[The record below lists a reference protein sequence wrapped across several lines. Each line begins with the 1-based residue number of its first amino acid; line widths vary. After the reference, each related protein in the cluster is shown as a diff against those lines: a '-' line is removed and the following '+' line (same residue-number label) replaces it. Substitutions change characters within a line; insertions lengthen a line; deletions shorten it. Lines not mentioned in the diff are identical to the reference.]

1 MTQLLVLKEQ
11 LKKIYSA
18 YEIYIRSFSKFFLTF
33 ITLQIINGQLG
44 YMDKL
49 DNIALVLMI
58 SLVCAVLPT
67 NFIIF
72 VAAAFVVGHVY
83 ALSLECTIVIVAI
96 FMIMFLLYF
105 RFSPKDT
112 LVVLLAPISFALN
125 IPYVMPLSMGLV
137 GTPASAISV
146 GCGTV
151 VYYVISYIKTNAPAL
166 NTMEAEDAV
175 SKFKYIVDGVMNNQV
190 MFVTVV
196 AFAITVLVVYFIRRM
211 NIDYSWSIAIAAG
224 SVVNIIVLLVGDFQF
239 DTNISIGAAIVGSVV
254 AAALASVLQFF
265 FFNVDYSRTEFVQ
278 FEDDEYYYY
287 VKAVPKNIISTPK
300 KRVTKINSG
309 TKEAFTRENFRDRMH
324 GGGAQSSP
332 QSMATR
338 GPGNGRQPQAGSPVN
353 SRQQQI
359 SSTRQPQ
366 STAAK
371 PQVSAG
377 TRAQQPAGG
386 AQSKPQV
393 TGDNRTPKYGNTTVG
408 GNSKGNTG
416 GVNRTTTTGTSGRS
430 TGNNT
435 PK

>member
-33 ITLQIINGQLG
+33 ITLQIINSQLG

-83 ALSLECTIVIVAI
+83 ALSLECTIVVVAV

-125 IPYVMPLSMGLV
+125 VPYVMPLSMGLV

-224 SVVNIIVLLVGDFQF
+224 SVVNILVLLVGDFQF
-239 DTNISIGAAIVGSVV
+239 DTNISIGVTIVGSVV

-265 FFNVDYSRTEFVQ
+265 LFNVDYSRTEFVQ

-309 TKEAFTRENFRDRMH
+309 TKDASSRENFRDRMH
-324 GGGAQSSP
+324 GGGVQSSSQSTAARGLSNSRQP
-332 QSMATR
+332 QVSS
-338 GPGNGRQPQAGSPVN
+338 PSNSRQPQA
-353 SRQQQI
+353 
-359 SSTRQPQ
+359 SSTRQAQ
-366 STAAK
+366 STVAK
-371 PQVSAG
+371 PQAPVG

-386 AQSKPQV
+386 AQSRPQA

-408 GNSKGNTG
+408 GNTKGSTG

-430 TGNNT
+430 TGNT